1 MASQETREG
10 IILLGQNLFFMGRVE
25 TVAEP
30 LGYQVHQAQ
39 TEAGF
44 WQSYDDRATS
54 LVLVDLEGNEDT
66 WVAVLAGLQQRLES
80 AAPPPEAAEAP
91 EDLNGESAEGVRI
104 VAFGPH
110 EDLAAMERA
119 RGPGLSPDPE
129 QGPLQRHPA
138 GNNRRRQGRGSRDRG
153 IGQSGSSEVS
163 VSRRFIFD
171 KSSGKL
177 RTCFV
182 LLTHRPELV
191 VALSRRPGQLQ
202 LELKV
207 TLNKSL
213 NARAFPPSFLR
224 RQEPETLWTEVP
236 AFAGTTGRDK
246 QTPRSRTYSEVP

>member
-80 AAPPPEAAEAP
+80 AAPPPDAAE
-91 EDLNGESAEGVRI
+91 DRNGESVEGVRI

-119 RGPGLSPDPE
+119 
-129 QGPLQRHPA
+129 
-138 GNNRRRQGRGSRDRG
+138 
-153 IGQSGSSEVS
+153 
-163 VSRRFIFD
+163 
-171 KSSGKL
+171 K
-177 RTCFV
+177 
-182 LLTHRPELV
+182 
-191 VALSRRPGQLQ
+191 ALGCHL
-202 LELKV
+202 
-207 TLNKSL
+207 TLNKGRFSATL
-213 NARAFPPSFLR
+213 
-224 RQEPETLWTEVP
+224 PEIIGGVK
-236 AFAGTTGRDK
+236 AGVAETG
-246 QTPRSRTYSEVP
+246 E

>member
-119 RGPGLSPDPE
+119 
-129 QGPLQRHPA
+129 
-138 GNNRRRQGRGSRDRG
+138 
-153 IGQSGSSEVS
+153 
-163 VSRRFIFD
+163 
-171 KSSGKL
+171 K
-177 RTCFV
+177 
-182 LLTHRPELV
+182 
-191 VALSRRPGQLQ
+191 ALGCHL
-202 LELKV
+202 
-207 TLNKSL
+207 TLNKGRFSATL
-213 NARAFPPSFLR
+213 
-224 RQEPETLWTEVP
+224 PEIIGGVK
-236 AFAGTTGRDK
+236 AGVAETG
-246 QTPRSRTYSEVP
+246 E

>member
-80 AAPPPEAAEAP
+80 AAPPPDAAE
-91 EDLNGESAEGVRI
+91 DRNGESVEGVRI

-119 RGPGLSPDPE
+119 
-129 QGPLQRHPA
+129 
-138 GNNRRRQGRGSRDRG
+138 
-153 IGQSGSSEVS
+153 
-163 VSRRFIFD
+163 
-171 KSSGKL
+171 K
-177 RTCFV
+177 
-182 LLTHRPELV
+182 
-191 VALSRRPGQLQ
+191 ALGCHL
-202 LELKV
+202 
-207 TLNKSL
+207 TLNKGRFSATL
-213 NARAFPPSFLR
+213 
-224 RQEPETLWTEVP
+224 PEIIGGVK
-236 AFAGTTGRDK
+236 AGVAEIG
-246 QTPRSRTYSEVP
+246 E

>member
-80 AAPPPEAAEAP
+80 AAPPPEAAE
-91 EDLNGESAEGVRI
+91 DRNGESVEGVRI

-119 RGPGLSPDPE
+119 
-129 QGPLQRHPA
+129 
-138 GNNRRRQGRGSRDRG
+138 
-153 IGQSGSSEVS
+153 
-163 VSRRFIFD
+163 
-171 KSSGKL
+171 K
-177 RTCFV
+177 
-182 LLTHRPELV
+182 
-191 VALSRRPGQLQ
+191 ALGCHL
-202 LELKV
+202 
-207 TLNKSL
+207 TLNKGRFSATL
-213 NARAFPPSFLR
+213 
-224 RQEPETLWTEVP
+224 PEIIGGVK
-236 AFAGTTGRDK
+236 AGVAEIG
-246 QTPRSRTYSEVP
+246 E

>member
-1 MASQETREG
+1 MAGRETREG

-80 AAPPPEAAEAP
+80 ATPPPEAPDAP
-91 EDLNGESAEGVRI
+91 EDRNEESAEGVRI

-119 RGPGLSPDPE
+119 
-129 QGPLQRHPA
+129 
-138 GNNRRRQGRGSRDRG
+138 
-153 IGQSGSSEVS
+153 
-163 VSRRFIFD
+163 
-171 KSSGKL
+171 K
-177 RTCFV
+177 
-182 LLTHRPELV
+182 
-191 VALSRRPGQLQ
+191 ALGCHL
-202 LELKV
+202 
-207 TLNKSL
+207 TLNKGRFSATL
-213 NARAFPPSFLR
+213 
-224 RQEPETLWTEVP
+224 PEIIGGGK
-236 AFAGTTGRDK
+236 AGVAEIG
-246 QTPRSRTYSEVP
+246 E

>member
-1 MASQETREG
+1 MASRETREG

-80 AAPPPEAAEAP
+80 AAPPPEAAE
-91 EDLNGESAEGVRI
+91 DRNGESVEGVRI

-119 RGPGLSPDPE
+119 
-129 QGPLQRHPA
+129 
-138 GNNRRRQGRGSRDRG
+138 
-153 IGQSGSSEVS
+153 
-163 VSRRFIFD
+163 
-171 KSSGKL
+171 K
-177 RTCFV
+177 
-182 LLTHRPELV
+182 
-191 VALSRRPGQLQ
+191 ALGCHL
-202 LELKV
+202 
-207 TLNKSL
+207 TLNKGRFSATL
-213 NARAFPPSFLR
+213 
-224 RQEPETLWTEVP
+224 PEIIGGVK
-236 AFAGTTGRDK
+236 AGVAEIG
-246 QTPRSRTYSEVP
+246 E

>member
-1 MASQETREG
+1 MASRETREG

-80 AAPPPEAAEAP
+80 AAPPPEAAEAA
-91 EDLNGESAEGVRI
+91 EDRNGESVEGVRI

-119 RGPGLSPDPE
+119 R
-129 QGPLQRHPA
+129 
-138 GNNRRRQGRGSRDRG
+138 
-153 IGQSGSSEVS
+153 
-163 VSRRFIFD
+163 
-171 KSSGKL
+171 
-177 RTCFV
+177 
-182 LLTHRPELV
+182 
-191 VALSRRPGQLQ
+191 ALGCHL
-202 LELKV
+202 
-207 TLNKSL
+207 TLNKGRFSATL
-213 NARAFPPSFLR
+213 
-224 RQEPETLWTEVP
+224 PEIIGGVK
-236 AFAGTTGRDK
+236 AGAAETG
-246 QTPRSRTYSEVP
+246 E

>member
-1 MASQETREG
+1 MASRETREG
-10 IILLGQNLFFMGRVE
+10 VILLGQNLFFMGRVE

-91 EDLNGESAEGVRI
+91 EAAEDRNGESVEGVRI

-119 RGPGLSPDPE
+119 R
-129 QGPLQRHPA
+129 
-138 GNNRRRQGRGSRDRG
+138 
-153 IGQSGSSEVS
+153 
-163 VSRRFIFD
+163 
-171 KSSGKL
+171 
-177 RTCFV
+177 
-182 LLTHRPELV
+182 
-191 VALSRRPGQLQ
+191 ALGCHL
-202 LELKV
+202 
-207 TLNKSL
+207 TLNKGRFSATL
-213 NARAFPPSFLR
+213 
-224 RQEPETLWTEVP
+224 PEIIGGVK
-236 AFAGTTGRDK
+236 AGAAETG
-246 QTPRSRTYSEVP
+246 E

>member
-1 MASQETREG
+1 MASRETREG

-91 EDLNGESAEGVRI
+91 EDRNGESAEGVRI

-119 RGPGLSPDPE
+119 
-129 QGPLQRHPA
+129 
-138 GNNRRRQGRGSRDRG
+138 
-153 IGQSGSSEVS
+153 
-163 VSRRFIFD
+163 
-171 KSSGKL
+171 K
-177 RTCFV
+177 
-182 LLTHRPELV
+182 
-191 VALSRRPGQLQ
+191 ALGCHL
-202 LELKV
+202 
-207 TLNKSL
+207 TLNKGRFSATL
-213 NARAFPPSFLR
+213 
-224 RQEPETLWTEVP
+224 PEIIGGIK
-236 AFAGTTGRDK
+236 AGVAETG
-246 QTPRSRTYSEVP
+246 E

>member
-1 MASQETREG
+1 MASRETREG

-66 WVAVLAGLQQRLES
+66 WVAVLAGLQQRLGS
-80 AAPPPEAAEAP
+80 AAPPPDAAEAPDAP

-119 RGPGLSPDPE
+119 RSLGCHL
-129 QGPLQRHPA
+129 
-138 GNNRRRQGRGSRDRG
+138 
-153 IGQSGSSEVS
+153 
-163 VSRRFIFD
+163 
-171 KSSGKL
+171 
-177 RTCFV
+177 
-182 LLTHRPELV
+182 
-191 VALSRRPGQLQ
+191 
-202 LELKV
+202 
-207 TLNKSL
+207 TLNKGRFSATL
-213 NARAFPPSFLR
+213 
-224 RQEPETLWTEVP
+224 PEIIGGVK
-236 AFAGTTGRDK
+236 AGVAEIG
-246 QTPRSRTYSEVP
+246 E

>member
-1 MASQETREG
+1 MASRETREG

-80 AAPPPEAAEAP
+80 AAPPPDAAEAP

-119 RGPGLSPDPE
+119 RSLGCHL
-129 QGPLQRHPA
+129 
-138 GNNRRRQGRGSRDRG
+138 
-153 IGQSGSSEVS
+153 
-163 VSRRFIFD
+163 
-171 KSSGKL
+171 
-177 RTCFV
+177 
-182 LLTHRPELV
+182 
-191 VALSRRPGQLQ
+191 
-202 LELKV
+202 
-207 TLNKSL
+207 TLNKGRFSATL
-213 NARAFPPSFLR
+213 
-224 RQEPETLWTEVP
+224 PEIIGGVK
-236 AFAGTTGRDK
+236 AGVAEIG
-246 QTPRSRTYSEVP
+246 E

>member
-1 MASQETREG
+1 MASRETREG

-80 AAPPPEAAEAP
+80 AAPPPDAP
-91 EDLNGESAEGVRI
+91 EDRNEESAEGVRI

-119 RGPGLSPDPE
+119 
-129 QGPLQRHPA
+129 
-138 GNNRRRQGRGSRDRG
+138 
-153 IGQSGSSEVS
+153 
-163 VSRRFIFD
+163 
-171 KSSGKL
+171 K
-177 RTCFV
+177 
-182 LLTHRPELV
+182 
-191 VALSRRPGQLQ
+191 ALGCHL
-202 LELKV
+202 
-207 TLNKSL
+207 TLNKGRFSATL
-213 NARAFPPSFLR
+213 
-224 RQEPETLWTEVP
+224 PEIIGGGK
-236 AFAGTTGRDK
+236 AGVAEIG
-246 QTPRSRTYSEVP
+246 E

>member
-1 MASQETREG
+1 MASRETREG

-80 AAPPPEAAEAP
+80 AAPPPEAAE
-91 EDLNGESAEGVRI
+91 DRNGESVEGVRI

-119 RGPGLSPDPE
+119 
-129 QGPLQRHPA
+129 
-138 GNNRRRQGRGSRDRG
+138 
-153 IGQSGSSEVS
+153 
-163 VSRRFIFD
+163 
-171 KSSGKL
+171 K
-177 RTCFV
+177 
-182 LLTHRPELV
+182 
-191 VALSRRPGQLQ
+191 ALGCHL
-202 LELKV
+202 
-207 TLNKSL
+207 TLNKGRFSATL
-213 NARAFPPSFLR
+213 
-224 RQEPETLWTEVP
+224 PEIIGGGK
-236 AFAGTTGRDK
+236 AGVAEIG
-246 QTPRSRTYSEVP
+246 E

>member
-1 MASQETREG
+1 MASQETREE

-80 AAPPPEAAEAP
+80 AAPPPEAAE
-91 EDLNGESAEGVRI
+91 DRNGESVEGVRI

-119 RGPGLSPDPE
+119 
-129 QGPLQRHPA
+129 
-138 GNNRRRQGRGSRDRG
+138 
-153 IGQSGSSEVS
+153 
-163 VSRRFIFD
+163 
-171 KSSGKL
+171 K
-177 RTCFV
+177 
-182 LLTHRPELV
+182 
-191 VALSRRPGQLQ
+191 ALGCHL
-202 LELKV
+202 
-207 TLNKSL
+207 TLNKGRFSATL
-213 NARAFPPSFLR
+213 
-224 RQEPETLWTEVP
+224 PEIIGGVK
-236 AFAGTTGRDK
+236 AGVAEIG
-246 QTPRSRTYSEVP
+246 E

>member
-1 MASQETREG
+1 MASRETREG

-44 WQSYDDRATS
+44 WQSYDDRTTS

-80 AAPPPEAAEAP
+80 AAPPPEAPEAPDAPDAP

-119 RGPGLSPDPE
+119 R
-129 QGPLQRHPA
+129 
-138 GNNRRRQGRGSRDRG
+138 
-153 IGQSGSSEVS
+153 
-163 VSRRFIFD
+163 
-171 KSSGKL
+171 
-177 RTCFV
+177 
-182 LLTHRPELV
+182 
-191 VALSRRPGQLQ
+191 ALGCHL
-202 LELKV
+202 
-207 TLNKSL
+207 TLNKGRFSATL
-213 NARAFPPSFLR
+213 
-224 RQEPETLWTEVP
+224 PEIIGGVK
-236 AFAGTTGRDK
+236 AGVAETG
-246 QTPRSRTYSEVP
+246 E